1 MKRLTFNQVDRK
13 LNQKSNFEEKNDVTC
28 TLKSV
33 QRHSQHMRPP
43 LGNDHN
49 YINIREVF
57 ALIDIQ
63 YIDFEKYIYTIC
75 PVGD

>member
-1 MKRLTFNQVDRK
+1 MKRLTFNHVD
-13 LNQKSNFEEKNDVTC
+13 QKSNLEEKNYVTC

-33 QRHSQHMRPP
+33 ERHSQHMRPP
-43 LGNDHN
+43 LGNGHH

-63 YIDFEKYIYTIC
+63 YIDFENYINIIC
-75 PVGD
+75 PVRD

>member
-1 MKRLTFNQVDRK
+1 MKRLTFNHVDRK
-13 LNQKSNFEEKNDVTC
+13 VNQKSNLEEKNDVTC

-33 QRHSQHMRPP
+33 ERQSQHMRPP
-43 LGNDHN
+43 LGNGHH
-49 YINIREVF
+49 YINICEVF

-63 YIDFEKYIYTIC
+63 YIDFEKYIDIIC